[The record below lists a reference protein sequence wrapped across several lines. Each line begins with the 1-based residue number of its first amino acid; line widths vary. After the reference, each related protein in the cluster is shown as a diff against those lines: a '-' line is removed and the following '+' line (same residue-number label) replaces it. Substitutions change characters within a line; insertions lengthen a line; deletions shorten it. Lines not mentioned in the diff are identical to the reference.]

1 MEYNTKNHYVYS
13 CKYHIIFCPKY
24 RSKILKDGIAKDL
37 TEIIQN
43 ECSKKNIKI
52 IEMEIMPDH
61 VHLLLDCPLD
71 NGPLQ
76 IIKSIKQQSAVL
88 LKRKHPDIKT
98 RLPNLWTRSAFV
110 STVGS
115 VCLETVKE
123 YIANQKRKPS
133 RKE

>member
-24 RSKILKDGIAKDL
+24 RSKILKDDIAKDL
-37 TEIIQN
+37 NDIIHSECEKKEIT
-43 ECSKKNIKI
+43 I

-61 VHLLLDCPLD
+61 VHLLLDCPLN

-88 LKRKHPDIKT
+88 LKRKHPSIRK

-115 VCLETVKE
+115 VSLDVVKQ
-123 YIANQKRKPS
+123 YIENQSKKH
-133 RKE
+133 

>member
-24 RSKILKDGIAKDL
+24 RSKILKDDIAIDL
-37 TEIIQN
+37 HEIIEN
-43 ECSKKNIKI
+43 ECFKKDINIL
-52 IEMEIMPDH
+52 EMEIMPDH

-88 LKRKHPDIKT
+88 LKRKHPSIKT
-98 RLPNLWTRSAFV
+98 RLPNLWTRSAFI

-115 VCLETVKE
+115 TSLEAVNE
-123 YIANQKRKPS
+123 YIKNQKGK
-133 RKE
+133 